1 MISRTYYRYKI
12 GDITLRHNVLT
23 NYVHIFFQCWDDY
36 WECYYYWNMETRK
49 VSWLPPDDPDAEIT
63 DPEIRKG

>member
-1 MISRTYYRYKI
+1 M
-12 GDITLRHNVLT
+12 LRHV
-23 NYVHIFFQCWDDY
+23 FQCWDDY

-63 DPEIRKG
+63 DPEIRKGWDSLKITWKKFKIYKK